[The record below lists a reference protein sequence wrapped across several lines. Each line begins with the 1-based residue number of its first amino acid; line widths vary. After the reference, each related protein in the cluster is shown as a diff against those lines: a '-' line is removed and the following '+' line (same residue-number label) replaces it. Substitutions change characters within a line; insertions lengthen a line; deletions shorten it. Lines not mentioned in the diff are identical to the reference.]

1 MIREQAPGKL
11 FIAGEYAVVQPGE
24 PSVLVAVDRY
34 VSVELTP
41 ASDQGSISS
50 DQFGRAPLLWT
61 RGADGVVID
70 QDHRPYDYVLAAI
83 TVVEQLA
90 AERAVAGRFY
100 DIRIS
105 SELDD
110 VSGRKFGLGSSAA
123 VTVAT
128 VRALNRFYELEL
140 TALEIYK
147 LALIATVRVSP
158 ASSGGDLAAS
168 VFGGWIAYSAPDRAE
183 VAAQTAIVGVQAMLD
198 RAWPH
203 LAVRRLPAPAHLRL
217 IVGWTGHPASTERM
231 VGDLQRAWPAG
242 QAQSGQAQSDQAQSG
257 QARSG
262 QAQYRRFLADS
273 RAAVESLIAALE
285 GQDAAAA
292 ASAVRAARTALGD
305 LSRHAGIQIETAQ
318 LAALCDIAQDA
329 GAAAKSSGAGGGD
342 CGIVLAGGDTD
353 VHGMLAR
360 WEQNDIRHLA
370 IEVHS
375 SDEESEGDARIGTIP
390 EPERSDP

>member
-11 FIAGEYAVVQPGE
+11 FIAGEYAVVEPGE
-24 PSVLVAVDRY
+24 PSVLVAVDRC

-41 ASDQGSISS
+41 AAEQGSISS
-50 DQFGRAPLLWT
+50 DQYGRAPLLWT
-61 RGADGVVID
+61 RGASGVVID
-70 QDHRPYDYVLAAI
+70 QDHRPYDYVLATL

-90 AERAVAGRFY
+90 AERGIAGRFY

-128 VRALNRFYELEL
+128 VRALNRFYGLEL
-140 TALEIYK
+140 TALEVYK

-198 RAWPH
+198 RAWPG
-203 LAVRRLPAPAHLRL
+203 LSVRRLPAPEHLRL
-217 IVGWTGHPASTERM
+217 VVGWTGHPASTERM
-231 VGDLQRAWPAG
+231 VGSLKRVSPTGEAT
-242 QAQSGQAQSDQAQSG
+242 
-257 QARSG
+257 
-262 QAQYRRFLADS
+262 YRRFLADS
-273 RAAVESLIAALE
+273 RAAVEGLIAALE
-285 GQDAAAA
+285 RQDAAAA
-292 ASAVRAARTALGD
+292 ASSIRAARTALGD
-305 LSRHAGIQIETAQ
+305 LSRHTGVEIETAQ
-318 LAALCDIAQDA
+318 LTALCDIAESV

-342 CGIVLAGGDTD
+342 CGIVLAGDDAD
-353 VHGMLAR
+353 VHGMLAH

-370 IEVHS
+370 IDVGAPTAQPDEQPDEH
-375 SDEESEGDARIGTIP
+375 SDEHPDPQIGAIH
-390 EPERSDP
+390 EH